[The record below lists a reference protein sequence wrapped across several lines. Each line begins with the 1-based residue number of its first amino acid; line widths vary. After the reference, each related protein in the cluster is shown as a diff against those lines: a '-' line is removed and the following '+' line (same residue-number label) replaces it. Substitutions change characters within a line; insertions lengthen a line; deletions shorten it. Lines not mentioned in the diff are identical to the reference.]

1 LWKVQS
7 TRLPAQNLLK
17 SSEYIIKTAQVDFRN
32 IMTNGK
38 KNPAISSEAEVMVY
52 YVTEEEEIQ
61 LKILL
66 NSYLANK

>member
-52 YVTEEEEIQ
+52 YVTEEIQ

-66 NSYLANK
+66 NSYPENK

>member
-38 KNPAISSEAEVMVY
+38 KTPAISSEAEVMVY
-52 YVTEEEEIQ
+52 YVTEEIQ

-66 NSYLANK
+66 NSYPTNK